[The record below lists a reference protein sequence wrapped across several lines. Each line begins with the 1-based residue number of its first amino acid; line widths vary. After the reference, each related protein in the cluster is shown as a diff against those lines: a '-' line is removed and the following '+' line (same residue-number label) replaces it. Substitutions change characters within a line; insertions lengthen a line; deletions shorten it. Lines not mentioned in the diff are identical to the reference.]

1 MRPNAASKL
10 VPIQHVLEESDGGGE
25 AKRAR
30 SPDCNPKCQP
40 TGYVHCENNS
50 YERSWGKHF
59 PWRVFSNDFV
69 MYLLMYIECPFKA
82 VVGSFTVFTCVNK
95 PRPQEVHERRTGSG
109 EEVQCDTPTVS
120 APKNKKWGRDLVWH
134 THRKCTKE
142 PEVGQRFCM
151 THRLRCTCRWLNGWQ
166 SEKES
171 RRQKNHHNNNN
182 KYNCRIST
190 MTLHGLSCGASL
202 ERKSSNLLGG
212 PRDPPAWKT
221 VDIKVRAI
229 FFFSTL
235 AWKHKTHMPGR
246 SACQTFHAWR
256 PSWLPNNQTKQGRQ
270 WNGHFE
276 IKAICCSFGPLEGA
290 LTPT

>member
-59 PWRVFSNDFV
+59 PWWVFSNDFV

-95 PRPQEVHERRTGSG
+95 PRPQEVHQRRTGSG

-120 APKNKKWGRDLVWH
+120 VPKNRKWGRDFVW
-134 THRKCTKE
+134 
-142 PEVGQRFCM
+142 
-151 THRLRCTCRWLNGWQ
+151 HRLRCTCSWLNGWQ

-229 FFFSTL
+229 FFLVLWLENTKHTCQAAQL
-235 AWKHKTHMPGR
+235 AKHFMLGGHLD
-246 SACQTFHAWR
+246 SQT
-256 PSWLPNNQTKQGRQ
+256 TKQSRGV
-270 WNGHFE
+270 NE
-276 IKAICCSFGPLEGA
+276 TAILK
-290 LTPT
+290 